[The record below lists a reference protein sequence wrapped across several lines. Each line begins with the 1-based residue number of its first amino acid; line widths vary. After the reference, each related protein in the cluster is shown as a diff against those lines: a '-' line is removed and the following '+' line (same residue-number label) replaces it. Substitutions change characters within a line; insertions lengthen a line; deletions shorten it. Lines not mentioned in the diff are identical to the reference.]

1 MGGRQEG
8 LLCLVR
14 QLGNGAAHLQKL
26 CFGLAHQ
33 FHDDFALSPALAAKA
48 TPALLAV
55 FFEASGLGLQRGGS
69 GGALLG
75 NVLNELEDF
84 F

>member
-1 MGGRQEG
+1 
-8 LLCLVR
+8 
-14 QLGNGAAHLQKL
+14 L

-33 FHDDFALSPALAAKA
+33 FHEDFALSPALAAKA
-48 TPALLAV
+48 THDLLEV

-75 NVLNELEDF
+75 NVPNELEDF
-84 F
+84 FCAL